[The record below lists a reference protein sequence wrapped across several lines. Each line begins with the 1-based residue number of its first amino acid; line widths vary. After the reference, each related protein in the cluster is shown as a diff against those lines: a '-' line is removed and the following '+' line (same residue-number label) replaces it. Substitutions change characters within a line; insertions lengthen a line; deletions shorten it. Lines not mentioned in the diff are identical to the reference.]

1 MLNEL
6 KVKEVM
12 TRNVITITPDQEVV
26 FAFEKLM
33 KNKISILPVV
43 ENDQVLGIVTSSDLG
58 YNLILDNYELGTSV
72 GQIMVK
78 DIAYISP
85 EDSIATAINK
95 MNSFT
100 DNSAIINQLIVI
112 ENDQIVGIISD
123 GDIIKIL
130 KDTKL

>member
-12 TRNVITITPDQEVV
+12 TTNVITITPDQEVV

-33 KNKISILPVV
+33 RNKISILPVV

-72 GQIMVK
+72 EQIMVK

-112 ENDQIVGIISD
+112 EEDQIVGIISD

-130 KDTKL
+130 KDAKF